1 MKNKTKALI
10 ILGLCFLMS
19 MFYSSVKSQT
29 ILLDKPV
36 GAGDL
41 TLFPDLNNESNFYYM
56 PNQVQLATHPDGK
69 PMFSFIKYVRNTD
82 GSAATGTQIT
92 RSNEAGGIIHAVVRL
107 DVTDDQIKDAERAL
121 RRIKSNGKIVGPVI
135 YKSGTVML
143 ISSFNKEG
151 ENVKRVVGLGTA
163 PILEG
168 QNCAVSVHL
177 TKEASDI
184 LWATFETP
192 TPDFSISFEMEI
204 EGFLSPKR
212 AEIKANWDKIY
223 SNKTFQGAMASPLIS
238 AEIVAAFDDLRDQGA
253 IEVTQV
259 GSDEQIDKLV
269 ESAYNQL
276 ANLMFDKIAG
286 SGVPDVGSMYPG
298 SNKSMLDRATENLD
312 KYRKEAIDYNNKQE
326 QLYNERLKADND
338 SRTRAR
344 ASSDAAAQ
352 ASGRQAVRPVAQA
365 GTGSNRRD
373 STATKKDAKSPD
385 RMSVPGLSI
394 ALSYKMKQEKRSGE
408 YKINL
413 NKYTQET
420 RMNRFDQNFGA
431 LISQTKCPDCFRR
444 VNLDDPLYQQREIN
458 ARVDGSINS
467 DDFGKYINS
476 VEVLMRKTHQDGEQT
491 VQGLQINKQLFND
504 KANNFVMVYG
514 WKGDDDR
521 AKWLSYEYKTRWSYF
536 GGASTESD
544 WTKTESA
551 VLALAPDYVRKPVF
565 VEGDGDFF
573 DAEKIRAAEVT
584 LFYKINGR
592 EQSKRVTLQP
602 KDNGLSQME
611 EVILPRDSNEYE
623 YEIAYFIKGQAA
635 PKIIPR
641 QKTNYGRIYLETIN

>member
-1 MKNKTKALI
+1 MKSKTKLSV
-10 ILGLCFLMS
+10 ILGSGFLLCLFSLNAG
-19 MFYSSVKSQT
+19 SQSF
-29 ILLDKPV
+29 LLDKPV

-41 TLFPDLNNESNFYYM
+41 TLFPDIDNGDSYYYM
-56 PNQVQLATHPDGK
+56 PNQVQIARHPDGR

-82 GSAATGTQIT
+82 ASAGTGSQIT
-92 RSNEAGGIIHAVVRL
+92 RSDEAGGIIHAVVSL
-107 DVTDDQIKDAERAL
+107 NVTDEQIKDAERAL
-121 RRIKSNGKIVGPVI
+121 QRIRSNGKIVGPVI

-143 ISSFNKEG
+143 ISSFNSEG
-151 ENVKRVVGLGTA
+151 EDVKRVVGLGTA

-204 EGFLSPKR
+204 EGYLSPKR

-223 SNKTFQGAMASPLIS
+223 SHQTFQAAMASTIMS

-253 IEVTQV
+253 IQVTQV
-259 GSDEQIDKLV
+259 GSDEQMDKLV

-276 ANLMFDKIAG
+276 ANLMLDKIAG
-286 SGVPDVGSMYPG
+286 SGVPDVKNLFPG
-298 SNKSMLDRATENLD
+298 SNKSMLDRATESLE
-312 KYRKEAIDYNNKQE
+312 KARKEAIDYNNKQE
-326 QLYNERLKADND
+326 QLYNERLKADNQARSRAQTSRD
-338 SRTRAR
+338 SANKARNKTYVAPAGQSSNTESRTP
-344 ASSDAAAQ
+344 AAQ
-352 ASGRQAVRPVAQA
+352 E
-365 GTGSNRRD
+365 
-373 STATKKDAKSPD
+373 TKGPD

-394 ALSYKMKQEKRSGE
+394 ALSYRMKKEKRSGE
-408 YKINL
+408 FKINL

-420 RMNRFDQNFGA
+420 RMNRFDQNFGG
-431 LISQTKCPDCFRR
+431 LISQANCPDCFKR
-444 VNLDDPLYQQREIN
+444 VNLDDPLYQQREIY
-458 ARVDGSINS
+458 ARIDGSINS

-476 VEVLMRKTHQDGEQT
+476 VEVLMRKTHQNGEQT

-504 KANNFVMVYG
+504 KANNFVMTYG

-521 AKWLSYEYKTRWSYF
+521 ARWLSYEYKTRWSYF
-536 GGASTESD
+536 GGASTETD

-565 VEGDGDFF
+565 VEADGDFF
-573 DAEKIRAAEVT
+573 NKEKIRAAEVT
-584 LFYKINGR
+584 LFYNINGK
-592 EQSKRVTLQP
+592 EQSKRVTLLP
-602 KDNGLSQME
+602 KDSGLSQMD
-611 EVILPRDSNEYE
+611 EVVLPRDSNEFE
-623 YEIAYFIKGQAA
+623 YEIAYFIRGQNA
-635 PKIIPR
+635 PKVIPR

>member
-1 MKNKTKALI
+1 MKKRKRVFI
-10 ILGLCFLMS
+10 IMGLSLLLCLQS
-19 MFYSSVKSQT
+19 NTGKSQSF
-29 ILLDKPV
+29 LLDKPV

-41 TLFPDLNNESNFYYM
+41 TLFPDLDNGDSYYYM
-56 PNQVQLATHPDGK
+56 PNQVQLALHPDGK

-82 GSAATGTQIT
+82 VSSGTGTQIT
-92 RSNEAGGIIHAVVRL
+92 RSDDAGGIIHAVVSL
-107 DVTDDQIKDAERAL
+107 NVTDDQLKEAERAL

-151 ENVKRVVGLGTA
+151 EDVKRVVGLGTA

-177 TKEASDI
+177 AKEASDI

-212 AEIKANWDKIY
+212 AEIKANWDRLY
-223 SNKTFQGAMASPLIS
+223 SHHEFQAAMAMPILS
-238 AEIVAAFDDLRDQGA
+238 AEIAGAFDDLRDQGA
-253 IEVTQV
+253 IEITQI
-259 GSDEQIDKLV
+259 GSDEQMDKLV
-269 ESAYNQL
+269 ETAYNQL
-276 ANLMFDKIAG
+276 ANLMFDKVAG
-286 SGVPDVGSMYPG
+286 SGVPDIKNLFPG
-298 SNKSMLDRATENLD
+298 SNKSMLDRATENLQ
-312 KYRKEAIDYNNKQE
+312 KSRKEAMDYNTQQE
-326 QLYNERLKADND
+326 KLYNERLKKENQAR
-338 SRTRAR
+338 SGAR
-344 ASSDAAAQ
+344 AASDANART
-352 ASGRQAVRPVAQA
+352 SGRTPVRPA
-365 GTGSNRRD
+365 GTSS
-373 STATKKDAKSPD
+373 STAGSGASRADTGKVKGPD

-394 ALSYKMKQEKRSGE
+394 ALSYKMKKEKRSGE
-408 YKINL
+408 FKINL
-413 NKYTQET
+413 NKYTKET
-420 RMNRFDQNFGA
+420 RMNRFDQNFGS
-431 LISQTKCPDCFRR
+431 LISLTRCPDCFRR

-476 VEVLMRKTHQDGEQT
+476 VEVLMRKTHQDGQQT
-491 VQGLQINKQLFND
+491 VQGIQINKQLFND

-521 AKWLSYEYKTRWSYF
+521 NRWLSYDYKTRWSYF
-536 GGASTESD
+536 GGAATETD

-551 VLALAPDYVRKPVF
+551 VLALAPDFVRKPVYM
-565 VEGDGDFF
+565 EADQEFF
-573 DAEKIRAAEVT
+573 DKEKIRAAEIT
-584 LFYKINGR
+584 LFYSINGK

-602 KDNGLSQME
+602 KDDALSQMA
-611 EVILPRDSNEYE
+611 EVVLPRDSNEFE
-623 YEIAYFIKGQAA
+623 YEIAYFVRGQGA

-641 QKTNYGRIYLETIN
+641 QKTNYGRIYLETL